1 MESKIPLP
9 VDKSVKPS
17 QKTEKGYTLIEL
29 LAVIFIITITG
40 AIYSPVAKKYG
51 VGTGIGAGFIT
62 IVVCVL
68 IIIQFYRWSW
78 RSDKKRLQELR
89 EKYQTIYRVNALPA
103 DKKNLRK
110 ATGAEIKI
118 GDFGW
123 EAGPLRKDGLIYLQG
138 LTPEWYVVWHAGF
151 RPEQI
156 EKVALKSA
164 SQYDHWH
171 PDWAKVPAPSPCP
184 FPILARPTPTMGLAH
199 HTHRYFEN
207 YPSKYSKG

>member
-1 MESKIPLP
+1 MKRALKNTE
-9 VDKSVKPS
+9 PS
-17 QKTEKGYTLIEL
+17 RKTEKGWTLIEL
-29 LAVIFIITITG
+29 LAVMFIVAITS
-40 AIYSPVAKKYG
+40 AIYLPIAKKYG
-51 VGTGIGAGFIT
+51 VTTGVGTGFVT
-62 IVVCVL
+62 IVVCVF
-68 IIIQFYRWSW
+68 IVIQFYRWSW
-78 RSDKKRLQELR
+78 RSNKQRLQELR
-89 EKYQTIYRVNALPA
+89 EKYQAIYRINTLPV
-103 DKKNLRK
+103 DKKNFRK

-151 RPEQI
+151 RPDQI

-171 PDWAKVPAPSPCP
+171 PDWAKVPTPSPCP
-184 FPILARPTPTMGLAH
+184 FPILARPTATMGFPH
-199 HTHRYFEN
+199 HSHRYFEN